1 MDLHW
6 KLMYRFAKLGASLA
20 FRFNLGVLL
29 GAAFVVVAQSNVKG
43 DYEIAPLKDD
53 AAEPFYVLAQHS
65 ADAKFMPRGPLESL
79 GVPFLVEDFFR
90 LTDVFARD
98 ERFTEMPPL
107 APGIEVGDDELKSVH
122 LIAYTHD
129 PAPRGSP
136 ALGIRFNYTDGS
148 HEFGWLLSEI
158 EIGDHR
164 GYGVATV
171 NGTARQ
177 AWAGVSQSATARG
190 RYLRCFH
197 SEIQNPSPEKSV
209 SHVDLLACYAGAR
222 IIIGAVTLETLAEDG
237 PAIANKS
244 GRNLA
249 NPIIERKVRVLDKTT
264 DTPVVGAEVQVR
276 LRGEGNEDA
285 WIKGFRTDASGN
297 ALLHLPKNRLVLGLR
312 VLSGG
317 HAPLNVDARTA
328 ELWKPTGDAAGEDEA
343 AIESATVSVE
353 PGRRFGGRVTDIL
366 GEPVPN
372 AKISVSQIARVASG
386 FFEERRLGLVTA
398 DASGAWEAGC
408 VEGAFDN
415 VLFSVVGDGYIP
427 KLYEPEL
434 PSAGSP
440 HQVSVDDL
448 EGGRAT
454 FELEESMT
462 LSGVVTYEGSPVAGA
477 HVDLI
482 LGIPTNIPTQRTYTH
497 ADGTFRIEGIEPGS
511 GYLLIDSKVAAPRVM
526 PAQWLI
532 EDPELEIALS
542 NGTPRRGGVVGL
554 GGRPIP
560 DAYVFPTQWSQG
572 PGLHQNFRTD
582 ENGEFEW
589 EHAPDG
595 EILVHAAILGQE
607 LSSPHVLETG
617 SDPTVIRISSGAPQ
631 PSQQVVSRA
640 FQVVDAETGD
650 PIESFD
656 LIPGSALGSSD
667 TYWMAH
673 NRVQGSNGRATY
685 QSPGASI
692 SRLRFGIEAE
702 GYAPQVVDS
711 VTSGGAT
718 KVSLKPH
725 SGVVINIDRDSIATG
740 QALDIYILRARERL
754 GLNQR
759 GEINTTHPGIR
770 SVRLSSSET
779 TLERF
784 RPLDLESI
792 VAVGDGVIGIAHMDS
807 DQARVTIEMTA
818 SGTIQGRVAF
828 RSGFPN
834 VSAQVTQLYQGA
846 AYESVPLNLM
856 PVEIGDD
863 GRFEW
868 RGAPPSRGSLALMIT
883 VPRTPSS
890 PYGFAKMTHGQ
901 SFEVLPGATTEVV
914 LGGAGRTVTGTLKP
928 DADLSEETDW
938 VDRLV
943 TAALHPIR
951 DNPGADAEPPERSEF
966 DSNDAYREALQAFAN
981 ERNAWTQSPEGI
993 QWRLETTEYAL
1004 EFNKDDLSFRIPAVP
1019 LGVYEL
1025 RIFLNQAQSPV
1036 PGRGDMIVQRRVEI
1050 PEGDA
1055 ETPVDLGEFPVK
1067 KP

>member
-1 MDLHW
+1 MDVHW

-29 GAAFVVVAQSNVKG
+29 GAAFVVAAQSNVKG
-43 DYEIAPLKDD
+43 EYEIAPLKDY

-107 APGIEVGDDELKSVH
+107 VPGIEVGDDELKSVH

-222 IIIGAVTLETLAEDG
+222 IIIGAVTLETLSEDG
-237 PAIANKS
+237 PAMANES

-249 NPIIERKVRVLDKTT
+249 NPIIERKVRVMDETT
-264 DTPVVGAEVQVR
+264 DTLVVCAEIQVR
-276 LRGEGNEDA
+276 LRREGAEDA

-312 VLSGG
+312 VLSGA
-317 HAPLNVDARTA
+317 HLPLDVDARTSA
-328 ELWKPTGDAAGEDEA
+328 LWKPTEDEA
-343 AIESATVSVE
+343 IESTTVSIE
-353 PGRRFGGRVTDIL
+353 PGPPFGGRVTDIL

-398 DASGAWEAGC
+398 DATGAWDAGC
-408 VEGAFDN
+408 VAGSFDN

-427 KLYEPEL
+427 KLFEPQL

-440 HQVSVDDL
+440 HQVSVEDL
-448 EGGRAT
+448 EGGAAT
-454 FELEESMT
+454 FELEES
-462 LSGVVTYEGSPVAGA
+462 LSCSGVVTYLGNPVGGA

-482 LGIPTNIPTQRTYTH
+482 LGIPTNIPTRRTYTNE
-497 ADGTFRIEGIEPGS
+497 DGEFRIDGVEPGS
-511 GYLLIDSKVAAPRVM
+511 GYLLIDSEVAAPKVM

-532 EDPELEIALS
+532 EDPELDIELGA
-542 NGTPRRGGVVGL
+542 GTPRQGRVVGL

-560 DAYVFPTQWSQG
+560 NAFVFPTQWSQG
-572 PGLHQNFRTD
+572 PGLHQHLRTD

-595 EILVHAAILGQE
+595 EILVHAAILGRD
-607 LSSPHVLETG
+607 LSSPHQLKMGEE
-617 SDPTVIRISSGAPQ
+617 PTVIRISNPGPQ
-631 PSQQVVSRA
+631 PTRQVVSRT

-656 LIPGSALGSSD
+656 VIPGSALGGAD
-667 TYWMAH
+667 TYWMGH

-711 VTSGGAT
+711 VTAGGPT
-718 KVSLKPH
+718 KVSLAPA
-725 SGVVINIDRDSIATG
+725 SGLALNIDRGSTAIG
-740 QALDIYILRARERL
+740 KALDVYLLRARERI
-754 GLNQR
+754 GLNQQ

-770 SVRLSSSET
+770 RVRLPSSES
-779 TLERF
+779 TLEHL
-784 RPLDLESI
+784 RPLALES
-792 VAVGDGVIGIAHMDS
+792 VVVVGDGVVGIAHVEP
-807 DQARVTIEMTA
+807 DQSAVSVQMTA

-828 RSGFPN
+828 QSGFPN
-834 VSAQVTQLYQGA
+834 VSAQIMQLYQGA
-846 AYESVPLNLM
+846 SYDSVPLSPM

-868 RGAPPSRGSLALMIT
+868 RGVPPSRGSLALMIT

-890 PYGFAKMTHGQ
+890 PYGIAKMTHSQ
-901 SFEVLPGATTEVV
+901 SFEVLPGATTELI
-914 LGGAGRTVTGTLKP
+914 LGASGRTVIGSLKP
-928 DADLSEETDW
+928 DAELSEESGW
-938 VDRLV
+938 FDRLAN
-943 TAALHPIR
+943 AALHPIR
-951 DNPGADAEPPERSEF
+951 DNPGAGAEPPERSEF
-966 DSNDAYREALQAFAN
+966 ESDAAHREALQAFVN

-993 QWRLETTEYAL
+993 QWRLEAAEYAL
-1004 EFNKDDLSFRIPAVP
+1004 ELNKEESSFRIPAVP
-1019 LGVYEL
+1019 PGDYEL

-1036 PGRGDMIVQRRVEI
+1036 PGRGDVIVRRRVEI
-1050 PEGDA
+1050 PEGEVGA
-1055 ETPVDLGEFPVK
+1055 PFDLGEFAVE